1 MIDSVMFYGEKWSGV
16 ANVKNKSDEGRL
28 VQESDLSQEPGEW
41 VAHADVFGESIPDLG
56 NRFKYGTA
64 GVFIGEESRGAGVS
78 Q

>member
-1 MIDSVMFYGEKWSGV
+1 M
-16 ANVKNKSDEGRL
+16 
-28 VQESDLSQEPGEW
+28 
-41 VAHADVFGESIPDLG
+41 AHADVFGESIPDLG